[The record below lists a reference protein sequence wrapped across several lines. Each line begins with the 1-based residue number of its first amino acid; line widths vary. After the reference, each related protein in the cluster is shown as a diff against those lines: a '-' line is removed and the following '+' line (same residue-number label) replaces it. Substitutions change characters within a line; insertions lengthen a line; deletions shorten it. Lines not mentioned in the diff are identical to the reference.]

1 MLGLQAESPWFRWEG
16 AARHDSDTCPIS
28 PGKVVG
34 TSDQHRMGTRPMTVF
49 PGCCFSAKIIKY
61 KSRKSK
67 LKNEAKSEKN
77 RGEID
82 R

>member
-1 MLGLQAESPWFRWEG
+1 
-16 AARHDSDTCPIS
+16 
-28 PGKVVG
+28 
-34 TSDQHRMGTRPMTVF
+34 MGTRPMTVF